1 MLEEEIIVIEDDTE
15 EEIITLEENI
25 EYIEPTTQE
34 KVILPTKEEQ
44 IIIPDDNIFALSKVT
59 VKKIPDEYII
69 PTGDL
74 ELTSNGV
81 YDVTSKAN
89 AIVNVPEPTGTVDI
103 NSNGIFNVKEKE
115 FANVNV
121 PEKQLGTKTITT
133 NGIYNANDDNL
144 DGYSSVEVE
153 TSGVDIN
160 DYFTTQVTASNQG
173 NFGTKFI
180 KKIPTITIAKEV
192 YQLVNTFRDIR
203 GVKELN
209 IINNS
214 DNLMDGTRMFSNSSE
229 LQKININGTLKLKS
243 MSYMFYYCSNL
254 ESIISPGLDAEEV
267 TSTEN
272 AFYYCSKLKEI
283 PLLNTSK
290 VTNVNSMF
298 NNCSS
303 LETIPLFDTSTVT
316 NFQYF
321 VYGCKS
327 LKEIPLFDTS
337 NATNISYM
345 LNSCS
350 SLETIPLFDFSS
362 AKTTA
367 NLFTGCT
374 NLKTIPQIDTS
385 KMPTFNYWFSSCNNL
400 ESLPK
405 LKADASTQV
414 SGMFA
419 NGTKTKFVDFG
430 GLENLGMAFLT
441 TASAN
446 YSNYKFDLSLCT
458 ALTEQSLINV
468 LLNLFDIATKG
479 CKIQT
484 VQLGST
490 NLAKLTSTEG
500 QQALTQAQ
508 SYGWTIS

>member
-103 NSNGIFNVKEKE
+103 NSNGIFNVKENE

-160 DYFTTQVTASNQG
+160 DYFTTTVTSSNYA
-173 NFGTKFI
+173 NFGPAYLI
-180 KKIPTITIAKEV
+180 KKVPPITIAENV
-192 YQLVNTFRDIR
+192 AYLTNVFRDIR

-214 DNLMDGTRMFSNSSE
+214 KVATNMDRMFSNDNE
-229 LQKININGTLKLKS
+229 LQKVSYFDTSLITT
-243 MSYMFYYCSNL
+243 MSHTFYYCQSLLSLPLFNTEKVTNFSNFVAYCSKL
-254 ESIISPGLDAEEV
+254 VDVPQLNTASAKDMTSMYINCSSLVNAPLLNTENV
-267 TSTEN
+267 TSMN
-272 AFYYCSKLKEI
+272 GMHNYNKKLKEI
-283 PLLNTSK
+283 PAYYTPNNTNFGAFASYCDEL
-290 VTNVNSMF
+290 T
-298 NNCSS
+298 
-303 LETIPLFDTSTVT
+303 TIPLLEAGKCTAVN
-316 NFQYF
+316 NFCY
-321 VYGCKS
+321 
-327 LKEIPLFDTS
+327 
-337 NATNISYM
+337 
-345 LNSCS
+345 NS
-350 SLETIPLFDFSS
+350 
-362 AKTTA
+362 K
-367 NLFTGCT
+367 
-374 NLKTIPQIDTS
+374 
-385 KMPTFNYWFSSCNNL
+385 
-400 ESLPK
+400 K
-405 LKADASTQV
+405 LV
-414 SGMFA
+414 
-419 NGTKTKFVDFG
+419 NFG
-430 GLENLGMAFLT
+430 GLKDLGKAYLPNQ
-441 TASAN
+441 SAN
-446 YSNYKFDLSLCT
+446 YSLYGLLLNTNNQLTYESL
-458 ALTEQSLINV
+458 LNV
-468 LLNLFDIATKG
+468 LNNLFDIASIGVKTQKV
-479 CKIQT
+479 T
-484 VQLGST
+484 LGSAHIAT
-490 NLAKLTSTEG
+490 LQTTEEG
-500 QQALTQAQ
+500 QQAIASATAK
-508 SYGWTIS
+508 GWTIL